1 MSERCLN
8 DKHRQDVNRK
18 CGLDDASSIA
28 LIIKGPFHTLH
39 PPKIENQLLR
49 ECVSVCVCVYI
60 TRIEFRLEWR
70 SG

>member
-28 LIIKGPFHTLH
+28 FIIKGPLHTLH
-39 PPKIENQLLR
+39 PPKIENQLLPER
-49 ECVSVCVCVYI
+49 VCVCVYI